1 MMSSTMHNYQAAAA
15 WVLKR
20 LDDAPVPAVTIAET
34 IRSVHRACRKATAP
48 LHMPDLFPLVELG
61 LIVIP
66 PLVTELSQEESGPVS
81 TEALEAIGRA
91 IVTEFESTQNDLV
104 HYPLG
109 EQPSD
114 GQIIVFKPQA
124 LPEILRATGLH
135 LLGGSHP

>member
-1 MMSSTMHNYQAAAA
+1 MNPNYQAAAA
-15 WVLKR
+15 WVLQR
-20 LDDAPVPAVTIAET
+20 TTDSIVPAVTIAET
-34 IRSVHRACRKATAP
+34 IQSVHRACKKATAP

-66 PLVTELSQEESGPVS
+66 PLVTELSQEESSPVS
-81 TEALEAIGRA
+81 TEALAAIGQA
-91 IVTEFESTQNDLV
+91 IAIEFERSQNDLV

-109 EQPSD
+109 EQLSD

-124 LPEILRATGLH
+124 LPSILTATGLH

>member
-1 MMSSTMHNYQAAAA
+1 MKPTMLDYQAAAA

-20 LDDAPVPAVTIAET
+20 HDAPVPAATIAET
-34 IRSVHRACRKATAP
+34 IQSVHRACRKATAP

-66 PLVTELSQEESGPVS
+66 PLVIELSEEESGPVS
-81 TEALEAIGRA
+81 TEALAAIGQA
-91 IVTEFESTQNDLV
+91 IVIEFESTQNDLV

-109 EQPSD
+109 EQLSD

-124 LPEILRATGLH
+124 LPSILTATGLH
-135 LLGGSHP
+135 LLEVATHD

>member
-1 MMSSTMHNYQAAAA
+1 MPDYQAAAA

-20 LDDAPVPAVTIAET
+20 FDEVPVPAVTIAET

-48 LHMPDLFPLVELG
+48 LHMPDLFPALALG

-66 PLVTELSQEESGPVS
+66 PLVTELSGEESGPVS
-81 TEALEAIGRA
+81 TEALAAIGQA
-91 IVTEFESTQNDLV
+91 IVIEFESTGNDLV

-114 GQIIVFKPQA
+114 GQIIVFRPQA